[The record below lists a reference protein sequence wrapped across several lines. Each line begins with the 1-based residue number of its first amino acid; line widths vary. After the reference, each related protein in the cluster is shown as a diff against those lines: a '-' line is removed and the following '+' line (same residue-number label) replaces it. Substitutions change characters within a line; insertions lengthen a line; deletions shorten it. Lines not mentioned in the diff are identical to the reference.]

1 MFFGFLLFGF
11 VDVLWVFVIWIC
23 GSVLWVCR
31 SSLWVVD
38 LLILLFRNQT
48 YVFDLCISVKIKADR
63 RPPEPNPTRPVAFR
77 GLRRV

>member
-11 VDVLWVFVIWIC
+11 VDVLWV
-23 GSVLWVCR
+23 CR
-31 SSLWVVD
+31 SSLWFVD
-38 LLILLFRNQT
+38 LLILFFRNQT